1 MITRD
6 FTRCPRC
13 GAATAKAVAFN
24 DGESEFWYERRLY
37 SL

>member
-6 FTRCPRC
+6 FSRCPRC

-24 DGESEFWYERRLY
+24 DGESEFWYERGLY